1 MKYLRDDYK
10 MKVVVVA
17 GIPGS
22 GSTTV
27 LKSALENLDYTLVN
41 YGDVMLTIAQKMGL
55 VDDRDSLRKLSPDVQ
70 KEVQRNA
77 AKNIREKSE
86 EINIIVDTHCTIKTP
101 LGFLPGLPKWVLDEL
116 QPDQFVLIEA
126 DDDEILLRRIND
138 TSRTRDVEKL
148 KDINL
153 HQQMNRAVSMAYAAL
168 TGATVQIII
177 NHDNRLDESVEEI
190 IKTLE

>member
-1 MKYLRDDYK
+1 

-27 LKSALENLDYTLVN
+27 LKKALENLDYVHVN
-41 YGDVMLTIAQKMGL
+41 YGDVMLEIAQKMGL
-55 VDDRDSLRKLSPDVQ
+55 VEDRDSMRKLSPDVQ
-70 KEVQRNA
+70 KKVQRKA
-77 AKNIREKSE
+77 AKSIRERAE
-86 EINIIVDTHCTIKTP
+86 ENNIIVDTHCTIKTP

-126 DDDEILLRRIND
+126 DGDEILMRRISD
-138 TSRTRDVEKL
+138 TTRTRDMEKL

-168 TGATVQIII
+168 TGATVQIIE
-177 NHDNRLDESVEEI
+177 NHDNCLDESVDGI
-190 IKTLE
+190 IKTLN